1 MIEGVACET
10 RLLSNDQAEENS
22 HASSKAFCFW
32 LLVTATLAFS
42 PNKSVELSLRAD
54 SDSMQLSRSAA
65 PCACWAWS
73 FCADL
78 EAGVCLQCYI
88 PSCDIVAHVYL
99 GSSVGTSHAFRAES
113 RRFESR
119 PVGFFSL
126 FISISY

>member
-54 SDSMQLSRSAA
+54 SDSSS
-65 PCACWAWS
+65 P
-73 FCADL
+73 
-78 EAGVCLQCYI
+78 EALR
-88 PSCDIVAHVYL
+88 HVL
-99 GSSVGTSHAFRAES
+99 AGRG
-113 RRFESR
+113 RF
-119 PVGFFSL
+119 VL
-126 FISISY
+126 T